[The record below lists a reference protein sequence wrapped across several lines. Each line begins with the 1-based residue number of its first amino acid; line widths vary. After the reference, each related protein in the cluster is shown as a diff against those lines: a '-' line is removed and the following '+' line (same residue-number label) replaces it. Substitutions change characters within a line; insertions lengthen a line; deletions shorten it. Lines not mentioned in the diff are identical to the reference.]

1 MDACEVDEEV
11 NPYICVLDLLNH
23 SEEDNQSFCG
33 SDMDSQ
39 PCRISQGFSCA
50 AYQRSYIQLDS
61 CNVQGLNP
69 LQAVYLRHA
78 LFDDTS
84 IVGSCDF
91 FSTALQH
98 ALEITSEMGKIFVK
112 YLLRVIVVV
121 LRQMIIRLH
130 LSLLQWKR
138 KSDCFIQMS

>member
-78 LFDDTS
+78 LFDDVF

-91 FSTALQH
+91 FATSLQH
-98 ALEITSEMGKIFVK
+98 ALDIMSEMGEDLCQIFIACNRCGPPPND
-112 YLLRVIVVV
+112 YSFE
-121 LRQMIIRLH
+121 
-130 LSLLQWKR
+130 SLELAMEAQE
-138 KSDCFIQMS
+138 

>member
-1 MDACEVDEEV
+1 MSECEVDEEI
-11 NPYICVLDLLNH
+11 NPFICVLGLLISDEN
-23 SEEDNQSFCG
+23 EGPPLCG
-33 SDMDSQ
+33 SDMES
-39 PCRISQGFSCA
+39 PVCRIAQGLECA
-50 AYQRSYIQLDS
+50 AYQRSFIELNPLS
-61 CNVQGLNP
+61 IGGLNP
-69 LQAVYLRHA
+69 QQAVYFRHA